1 MWHCLHDPMFS
12 CFDTKP
18 ACNRQMGSNITTS
31 LTIDYLPLW
40 PFAMKSGMM
49 IAVQPGPL
57 CRCTLAFVCAPLDG
71 PPRNVE
77 FELQSNFVWECLH
90 LNSDMI
96 HRLRWDLILACHIW
110 PRFMK
115 RWVWE
120 PLESKCGQ
128 IWGVYPTWWQCI
140 LIKVTFGAVEHILY
154 PVSHVRYNHDQRRR
168 SVQEPHRFKSWSNVY
183 SDWGCDEAS

>member
-1 MWHCLHDPMFS
+1 VSCFFDSQCRAIMWHCLHDPMFS

-18 ACNRQMGSNITTS
+18 ACDRQMGSNITTS

-110 PRFMK
+110 PRFIK

-128 IWGVYPTWWQCI
+128 IWGFTPHDDSVY
-140 LIKVTFGAVEHILY
+140 
-154 PVSHVRYNHDQRRR
+154 
-168 SVQEPHRFKSWSNVY
+168 WSR
-183 SDWGCDEAS
+183 

>member
-1 MWHCLHDPMFS
+1 VWWGICTLLQIPTESNSEIILKIGQYLVKLWARVRCLVFFDSQCRAIMWHCLHDPMFS

-18 ACNRQMGSNITTS
+18 ACDRQMGSNITTS

-128 IWGVYPTWWQCI
+128 IWGFTPHDDSVY
-140 LIKVTFGAVEHILY
+140 
-154 PVSHVRYNHDQRRR
+154 
-168 SVQEPHRFKSWSNVY
+168 WSR
-183 SDWGCDEAS
+183 